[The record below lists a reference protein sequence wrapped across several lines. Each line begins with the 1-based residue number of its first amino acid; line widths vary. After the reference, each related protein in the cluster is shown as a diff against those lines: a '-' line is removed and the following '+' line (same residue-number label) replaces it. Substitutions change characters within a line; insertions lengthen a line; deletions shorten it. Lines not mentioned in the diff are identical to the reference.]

1 MNMPEIIMNPQVVD
15 EPLEPQSRVLRA
27 LKSSKQFVGN
37 LLMAGLVLGIVVLMN
52 VAGKRSEH

>member
-15 EPLEPQSRVLRA
+15 EPLESQSRVLRA
-27 LKSSKQFVGN
+27 LKSSKQFIGN
-37 LLMAGLVLGIVVLMN
+37 LLMAGVVLGIVVLMN